1 MTIEQ
6 TQNNEHL
13 QTFIEKFDPRKYK
26 MTRAGVEIRGI
37 NDMYRNLMHART
49 IIANLELNL
58 TVVHT
63 AEMLSYGGFQVNTL

>member
-1 MTIEQ
+1 
-6 TQNNEHL
+6 
-13 QTFIEKFDPRKYK
+13 TFIEKFDPKKYK
-26 MTRAGVEIRGI
+26 MTKAGVEIRGI

>member
-1 MTIEQ
+1 MNIEQ
-6 TQNNEHL
+6 TQNNEDL
-13 QTFIEKFDPRKYK
+13 QTFIEKFDPKKYK

>member
-1 MTIEQ
+1 
-6 TQNNEHL
+6 
-13 QTFIEKFDPRKYK
+13 
-26 MTRAGVEIRGI
+26 MTRAGVEIQGI